1 MVSVFCSAIINR
13 GVLFM
18 GKLVYEKIAEAGEE
32 RKLYFTSYLRSDFVE
47 RSLVVTLRK
56 NSTVKEIFLSS
67 YHFGSV
73 EWKSGAGLIEP
84 RLWESEEQAVSPSYL
99 TRRYTVRMANG
110 PATNT
115 LAVEQMIPDVL
126 DNMENRELAAKISSI
141 LVTKKSMKKIE
152 GWT

>member
-1 MVSVFCSAIINR
+1 F
-13 GVLFM
+13 
-18 GKLVYEKIAEAGEE
+18 EKITENGKE
-32 RKLYFTSYLRSDFVE
+32 RKLYFTSYLRTDFVE

-73 EWKSGAGLIEP
+73 EWKSGTGLVEP

-110 PATNT
+110 PADAN
-115 LAVEQMIPDVL
+115 LAVEKMIPDVL
-126 DNMENRELAAKISSI
+126 DNMENSELAETIASILAAK
-141 LVTKKSMKKIE
+141 KSNKKIE
-152 GWT
+152 AWS

>member
-1 MVSVFCSAIINR
+1 
-13 GVLFM
+13 M
-18 GKLVYEKIAEAGEE
+18 GKLVFEKITENGKE
-32 RKLYFTSYLRSDFVE
+32 RKLYFTSYLRTDFVE

-73 EWKSGAGLIEP
+73 EWKSGTGLVEP

-110 PATNT
+110 PATVN
-115 LAVEQMIPDVL
+115 LAVEKMIPDVL
-126 DNMENRELAAKISSI
+126 DNMENSELAETIASILAAK
-141 LVTKKSMKKIE
+141 KSNKKIE
-152 GWT
+152 AWS

>member
-1 MVSVFCSAIINR
+1 
-13 GVLFM
+13 M
-18 GKLVYEKIAEAGEE
+18 GKLVFEKITENGKE
-32 RKLYFTSYLRSDFVE
+32 RKLYFTSYLRTDFVE

-73 EWKSGAGLIEP
+73 EWKSGTGLVEP

-110 PATNT
+110 PATVN
-115 LAVEQMIPDVL
+115 LAVEKMIPDVL
-126 DNMENRELAAKISSI
+126 DNMENSKLAETIASILAAK
-141 LVTKKSMKKIE
+141 KSNKKIE
-152 GWT
+152 AWS

>member
-1 MVSVFCSAIINR
+1 
-13 GVLFM
+13 M
-18 GKLVYEKIAEAGEE
+18 GKLVFEKISEE
-32 RKLYFTSYLRSDFVE
+32 GADRKLYYTSYLRIDFVE

-56 NSTVKEIFLSS
+56 NNTVKEIFLSS

-73 EWKSGAGLIEP
+73 EWKSGAGIIDP

-110 PATNT
+110 PATTN

-126 DNMENRELAAKISSI
+126 DNMEDREIAGVIGSI
-141 LVTKKSMKKIE
+141 LLTKKSKKRIE
-152 GWT
+152 I